1 VDGRTKSDHDEI
13 RALSFNPMQIEE
25 LNAADLA
32 HEIDVLAGL
41 LHACVHA
48 GASISFILPFS
59 LEEAR
64 VFWRDKVAPG
74 LFAGTRHL
82 LVARRDGRLV
92 GAVQL
97 GVDLPPNQR
106 HRADVSKLLVHPDA
120 RRQGIARRLMT
131 ELERIAQCEG
141 RRLLTLD
148 TREGDA
154 AEPLYRSLGYQ
165 VVGII
170 PRYARAPESD
180 RLDATMILYKE
191 LE

>member
-1 VDGRTKSDHDEI
+1 
-13 RALSFNPMQIEE
+13 MQIEE
-25 LNAADLA
+25 VSAADLA
-32 HEIDVLAGL
+32 QEIDALAGL

-64 VFWRDKVAPG
+64 AFWRDKVAPG
-74 LFAGTRHL
+74 LFAGTRQ
-82 LVARRDGRLV
+82 DGRLV

-97 GVDLPPNQR
+97 GFDLPPNQR

-131 ELERIAQCEG
+131 ELERIAQREG